1 MIVVKIG
8 GKIMFNN
15 VYPREKYL
23 KKIRPFYDSD
33 IIKVITGIRRCGK
46 SFILKAIMNEL
57 IDRGIPKTQIIYI
70 PLDRRGYKNIKTSE
84 ELETKIESMLGDDEN
99 YYLFIDEVQN
109 VFGFESVIHAYAE
122 EGYSIFLTGSNSYLL
137 SDEIST
143 KLTGRYLNFETFTL
157 DFSEYLEMKR
167 FFKKKIDQDTYVEFE
182 EYILNGGFPK
192 TIEFDDIQARQTY
205 TRGII
210 SEIFEKDVKTRKR
223 ISNVPVYERVQSF
236 LLNNYSAP
244 FSLSNLLECLEKEG
258 YKTKATTV
266 RGYIEDLKKAKII
279 YECNR
284 FDLKSKKS
292 LRREQKYYLSD
303 LAIYFAMNTDNRL
316 SYGPSLENMVYLYLA
331 SQDYQISIGK
341 IGKLECDFIT
351 RNTSGDYAYI
361 QVTYTMQGEDIKA
374 TERIK
379 EREYR
384 PFRKIRDGYPRYIVS
399 LDRFRDQQEGVH
411 HINAIDLF
419 LGKEKI

>member
-1 MIVVKIG
+1 
-8 GKIMFNN
+8 MFKN

-23 KKIRPFYDSD
+23 NKIRPFYDSD
-33 IIKVITGIRRCGK
+33 IIKIITGIRRCGK
-46 SFILKAIMNEL
+46 SFILRSIMNEL
-57 IDRGIPKTQIIYI
+57 LERGIEEKQIIYI
-70 PLDRRGYKNIKTSE
+70 PLDRREYKNIKTPE
-84 ELETKIESMLGDDEN
+84 ELELKIESMLGKEDK

-109 VFGFESVIHAYAE
+109 VFGFESVVHAYAE
-122 EGYSIFLTGSNSYLL
+122 EGYSIFITGSNSYLL

-157 DFSEYLEMKR
+157 DFSEYLDMKS
-167 FFKKKIDQDTYVEFE
+167 FFKKDINQDLYLEFE
-182 EYILNGGFPK
+182 EYVVNGGFPK
-192 TIEFDDIQARQTY
+192 TLEFDDIPTRQTY

-210 SEIFEKDVKTRKR
+210 SEIFEKDVKTRKKIR
-223 ISNVPVYERVQSF
+223 NVPVYERVQAF

-244 FSLSNLLECLEKEG
+244 FSLNNLLKCLEMEG

-266 RGYIEDLKKAKII
+266 RGYIEDLKKAKIV

-284 FDLKSKKS
+284 FDLKSKTAIK
-292 LRREQKYYLSD
+292 RDQKYYLSD
-303 LAIYFAMNTDNRL
+303 MAIYFAMNTDNRL
-316 SYGPSLENMVYLYLA
+316 SFGPSLENIVYLYLA
-331 SQDYQISIGK
+331 SHDYQISIGK
-341 IGKLECDFIT
+341 IGKLECDFIV
-351 RNTSGDYAYI
+351 RKKNGDYAYI
-361 QVTYTMQGEDIKA
+361 QVAYTLQGEDIKA

-384 PFRKIRDGYPRYIVS
+384 PFREIRDGYPRYIIS
-399 LDRFRDQQEGVH
+399 LDKFRDQQEGVH

>member
-167 FFKKKIDQDTYVEFE
+167 FFKKKIDQDIYVEFE

-210 SEIFEKDVKTRKR
+210 SEIFEKDVKTIKR